1 MNDITIHSFRLKPG
15 EDLQQC
21 IQQLA
26 DEQQIQAG
34 WIGTCVGSL
43 TKYNIR
49 FANASTADSGNG
61 YFKIV
66 SLTGTVSC
74 NGSHLHIALADA
86 AGKTIG
92 GHLCEGCIVY
102 TTAEIVIL
110 STSKFIFKREVDGS
124 TPSMELQIK
133 PNS

>member
-1 MNDITIHSFRLKPG
+1 MNNITIHAFRLKPG
-15 EDLQQC
+15 EDLKQS

-26 DEQQIQAG
+26 EEQQIQAG

-43 TKYNIR
+43 TKCNIR

-61 YFKIV
+61 YFEIV

-92 GHLCEGCIVY
+92 GHLCDGCIVY
-102 TTAEIVIL
+102 TTAELVII
-110 STSKFIFKREVDGS
+110 STSKFIFKREYDGT
-124 TPSMELQIK
+124 TPWRELQVEIIK
-133 PNS
+133 

>member
-15 EDLQQC
+15 EDLKQC

-66 SLTGTVSC
+66 SLTGAVSS

-92 GHLCEGCIVY
+92 GHLCEGYIVY